1 MAEAVRHDKTARQLR
16 LLSDALDSGRLGP
29 VRRLINTL
37 APAEIG
43 NLLESLPP
51 AKRVVVWGLVDPEDD
66 GEVLVHVGDEV
77 RESLLADMDADE
89 IIAAVEDLD
98 IDDLADLVEDLPDTV
113 IDEVLKSMDRENRER
128 LEQVLSYPEDT
139 AGRLMNPDVVTVRAD
154 VNVDVVL
161 RYLRLRG
168 ELPDHTDHLFVV
180 SRRHQYLG
188 RLSLASLVTHED
200 STPINRLIDDEQP
213 AIDVEESAEEVA
225 RQFSDHDW
233 VSAPVVDD
241 NNILLGRITI
251 DDVVDIIREQAEH
264 QALGAAGLDEDEDL
278 FSPVKRAVR
287 GRVVWLGINLCTA
300 FLAATVIGQYELT
313 LQKIVALAVL
323 MPIVAGIGG
332 NAAVQ
337 VLTLMVRGLAL
348 GQVGPSNAKILLWK
362 EIRVALI
369 NGILIGGIVGVIA
382 YFWFRS
388 PLLSLVITMALII
401 NFCAAATAGVLLPL
415 LLKRMN
421 IDPAVAGT
429 VVVTAVTDVMGFFSF
444 LGLATLILMHLGR
457 CYATPGQGGRLERR
471 ARLWLHRTAA
481 NLGGRWQDLLPHPR
495 LPAARPATGA
505 RRTGQVHCPPPG
517 RRALAR
523 HTGDAGCTAITE
535 LKTPCTKTSKASQSL
550 HRSQRSDAYGA
561 GAGLRRAAGTGDSTR
576 ATPV

>member
-1 MAEAVRHDKTARQLR
+1 MAEAVRYDKTARQLR

-29 VRRLINTL
+29 VRRLVNTL

-51 AKRVVVWGLVDPEDD
+51 GKREVVWGLVDAEDD
-66 GEVLVHVGDEV
+66 GEVLLHVGDEV
-77 RESLLADMDADE
+77 RESLIADMDPDE
-89 IIAAVEDLD
+89 LVAAVEDLD

-168 ELPDHTDHLFVV
+168 ELPDHTDHLYVV

-188 RLSLASLVTHED
+188 RVPLAALVTHED

-213 AIDVEESAEEVA
+213 AIDVGEGAQEVA
-225 RQFSDHDW
+225 RRFSDHDW
-233 VSAPVVDD
+233 VSAPVVDE

-287 GRVVWLGINLCTA
+287 GRVVWLGINLLTA
-300 FLAATVIGQYELT
+300 FLAAAVIGQFDATIE
-313 LQKIVALAVL
+313 KVVALAVL

-337 VLTLMVRGLAL
+337 VLTLMVRGIAL
-348 GQVGPSNAKILLWK
+348 GQVGSSNAGILMWK

-369 NGILIGGIVGVIA
+369 NGVLIGGIVGLIA
-382 YFWFRS
+382 LAWFGS
-388 PLLSLVITMALII
+388 PVLSLVIALALVI

-415 LLKRMN
+415 MLRRMN

-429 VVVTAVTDVMGFFSF
+429 VVVTAVTDVMGFFCF
-444 LGLATLILMHLGR
+444 LGLATVIL
-457 CYATPGQGGRLERR
+457 
-471 ARLWLHRTAA
+471 LH
-481 NLGGRWQDLLPHPR
+481 
-495 LPAARPATGA
+495 
-505 RRTGQVHCPPPG
+505 
-517 RRALAR
+517 
-523 HTGDAGCTAITE
+523 
-535 LKTPCTKTSKASQSL
+535 
-550 HRSQRSDAYGA
+550 
-561 GAGLRRAAGTGDSTR
+561 
-576 ATPV
+576 

>member
-29 VRRLINTL
+29 VRRLVNTL

-51 AKRVVVWGLVDPEDD
+51 GKREIVWGLVDPEDD
-66 GEVLVHVGDEV
+66 GEVLVHVGEEV
-77 RESLLADMDADE
+77 RESLLADMDPDE

-98 IDDLADLVEDLPDTV
+98 IDHLADLVEDLPDTV
-113 IDEVLKSMDRENRER
+113 IDEVLKSMARENRER
-128 LEQVLSYPEDT
+128 LEQVLSYPEDS

-188 RLSLASLVTHED
+188 RLSLAALVTHED
-200 STPINRLIDDEQP
+200 NTPINRLIDDEQP
-213 AIDVEESAEEVA
+213 AIDVGESADEVA

-251 DDVVDIIREQAEH
+251 DDVVDIIRSQAEH
-264 QALGAAGLDEDEDL
+264 QALGAAGLDEEEDL
-278 FSPVKRAVR
+278 FSPIKRAVR

-300 FLAATVIGQYELT
+300 FLAASVIGQFELT
-313 LQKIVALAVL
+313 LQKVVALAVL
-323 MPIVAGIGG
+323 MPIVAGVGG

-337 VLTLMVRGLAL
+337 VLTLMVRGIAL
-348 GQVGPSNAKILLWK
+348 GQVGQSNARILLWK
-362 EIRVALI
+362 ESRVALI
-369 NGILIGGIVGVIA
+369 NGTLIGTVVGIIA
-382 YFWFRS
+382 YLWFHS
-388 PLLSLVITMALII
+388 FLLSLVITMALII
-401 NFCAAATAGVLLPL
+401 NFCAAALAGVLLPL

-421 IDPAVAGT
+421 VDPAVAGT

-444 LGLATLILMHLGR
+444 LGLASLIL
-457 CYATPGQGGRLERR
+457 
-471 ARLWLHRTAA
+471 LH
-481 NLGGRWQDLLPHPR
+481 
-495 LPAARPATGA
+495 
-505 RRTGQVHCPPPG
+505 
-517 RRALAR
+517 
-523 HTGDAGCTAITE
+523 
-535 LKTPCTKTSKASQSL
+535 
-550 HRSQRSDAYGA
+550 
-561 GAGLRRAAGTGDSTR
+561 
-576 ATPV
+576 

>member
-29 VRRLINTL
+29 VRRLVNTL

-51 AKRVVVWGLVDPEDD
+51 GKREVVWGLVDPEDD
-66 GEVLVHVGDEV
+66 GEVLVHVGEEV
-77 RESLLADMDADE
+77 RESLLADMDPDE

-128 LEQVLSYPEDT
+128 LEQVLSYPEDS

-188 RLSLASLVTHED
+188 RLSLAALVTHED
-200 STPINRLIDDEQP
+200 NTPINRLIDDEQP
-213 AIDVEESAEEVA
+213 AIDVGESAEEVA

-251 DDVVDIIREQAEH
+251 DDVVDIIRSQAEH
-264 QALGAAGLDEDEDL
+264 QALGAAGLDEEEDL
-278 FSPVKRAVR
+278 FSPIKRAVR

-300 FLAATVIGQYELT
+300 FLAASVIGQFEMT
-313 LQKIVALAVL
+313 LQKVVALAVL
-323 MPIVAGIGG
+323 MPIVAGVGG

-337 VLTLMVRGLAL
+337 VLTLMVRGIAL
-348 GQVGPSNAKILLWK
+348 GQVGQSNARILLWK
-362 EIRVALI
+362 ESRVALI
-369 NGILIGGIVGVIA
+369 NGTLIGTVVGVIA
-382 YFWFRS
+382 FLWFHS
-388 PLLSLVITMALII
+388 FLLSLVITLALII
-401 NFCAAATAGVLLPL
+401 NFCAAALAGVLLPL

-421 IDPAVAGT
+421 VDPAVAGT

-444 LGLATLILMHLGR
+444 LGLATLIL
-457 CYATPGQGGRLERR
+457 
-471 ARLWLHRTAA
+471 LH
-481 NLGGRWQDLLPHPR
+481 
-495 LPAARPATGA
+495 
-505 RRTGQVHCPPPG
+505 
-517 RRALAR
+517 
-523 HTGDAGCTAITE
+523 
-535 LKTPCTKTSKASQSL
+535 
-550 HRSQRSDAYGA
+550 
-561 GAGLRRAAGTGDSTR
+561 
-576 ATPV
+576 